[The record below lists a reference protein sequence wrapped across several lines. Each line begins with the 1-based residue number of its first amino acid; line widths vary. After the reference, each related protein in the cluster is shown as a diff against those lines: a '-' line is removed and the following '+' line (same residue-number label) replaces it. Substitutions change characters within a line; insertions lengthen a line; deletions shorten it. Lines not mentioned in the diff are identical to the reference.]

1 MKNGFCYKTVMGEIT
16 IIDNGE
22 AIIELD
28 FGNNLNKEIEIKETQ
43 LIKEAKEQLEEYFNG
58 ERKEFHLP
66 LEPKGTEFQKQV
78 WRALRK
84 ISYGTTKTYKEIA
97 VEVGNEKACRA
108 VGMANN
114 KNPIA
119 IIIPCHRV
127 IGSNNKLVG
136 YAGGLELKE
145 KLLSLEKTTV
155 KTL

>member
-114 KNPIA
+114 KNPIP

-127 IGSNNKLVG
+127 IGS
-136 YAGGLELKE
+136 
-145 KLLSLEKTTV
+145 
-155 KTL
+155 

>member
-66 LEPKGTEFQKQV
+66 LEPKGTEFQN
-78 WRALRK
+78 R
-84 ISYGTTKTYKEIA
+84 YG
-97 VEVGNEKACRA
+97 G
-108 VGMANN
+108 
-114 KNPIA
+114 
-119 IIIPCHRV
+119 H
-127 IGSNNKLVG
+127 
-136 YAGGLELKE
+136 
-145 KLLSLEKTTV
+145 
-155 KTL
+155 

>member
-114 KNPIA
+114 KNPIP

-127 IGSNNKLVG
+127 IGSNKN
-136 YAGGLELKE
+136 
-145 KLLSLEKTTV
+145 
-155 KTL
+155 

>member
-66 LEPKGTEFQKQV
+66 L
-78 WRALRK
+78 RAKEQNFKNR
-84 ISYGTTKTYKEIA
+84 YG
-97 VEVGNEKACRA
+97 G
-108 VGMANN
+108 
-114 KNPIA
+114 
-119 IIIPCHRV
+119 H
-127 IGSNNKLVG
+127 
-136 YAGGLELKE
+136 
-145 KLLSLEKTTV
+145 
-155 KTL
+155 